1 MSRSD
6 CLIAL
11 FGRPVWLRCKLC
23 QRVNPAM
30 TEEFF
35 PSVLDGGACGD
46 GTAPRQSLQIYGGF
60 QTVCE
65 HCQRPG
71 RSRISGR

>member
-1 MSRSD
+1 MSQSD

-23 QRVNPAM
+23 QRVSHAASEESSQARWQEEDAALDQHHLSPAD
-30 TEEFF
+30 
-35 PSVLDGGACGD
+35 LWW
-46 GTAPRQSLQIYGGF
+46 F

-65 HCQRPG
+65 GCQRAQKEMNPV
-71 RSRISGR
+71 R